1 VTDLPKGWALLPLAD
16 IRRNSAIY
24 HHAQLEMY
32 SWDFELHGEARAL
45 ARAKAGAMLAL
56 LDWLEHEAA
65 VEAQDE
71 EAQDEVK
78 P

>member
-1 VTDLPKGWALLPLAD
+1 MTDLPKEWALLPLAD

-24 HHAQLEMY
+24 HNAQLAMY

-45 ARAKAGAMLAL
+45 ARAKALAVLAL
-56 LDWLEHEAA
+56 IDWFDHVKAQEDQEAL
-65 VEAQDE
+65 EAQ
-71 EAQDEVK
+71 EVK